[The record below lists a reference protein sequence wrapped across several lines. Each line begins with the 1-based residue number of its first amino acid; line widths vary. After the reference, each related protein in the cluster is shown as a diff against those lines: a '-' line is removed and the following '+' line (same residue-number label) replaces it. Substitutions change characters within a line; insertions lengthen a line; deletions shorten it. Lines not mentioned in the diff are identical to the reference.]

1 MEMAKRMIR
10 SIDVIYPKED
20 RFLSVKWTHPN
31 VEGHTK
37 QILTG
42 FRWCGIHLVL
52 YSTQKEGEIWIGSY
66 LRRKD
71 GKVGNKICFFT
82 NPKQVYMKEIRFHTL
97 FGGFQNDSFGE
108 NSLMMFILNF
118 IKELSNRS
126 LRDLPIEIDLDV
138 IRKLFRDQVDPFF
151 DSRSHAMDFFKRS
164 SSELLICREAL
175 EKRYELKEAPETSVF
190 VDFRKLNVVKFM
202 DRNGSKIG
210 SLDINFHENVMYTEL
225 QFGGNLSYCI
235 LHFGA
240 KIPID
245 PLQRRNEEEEFSAY
259 LTAATDIIRQMQE
272 STLIQFYFDLR
283 DMKMLESNLRSTIA
297 FQKKKMR

>member
-1 MEMAKRMIR
+1 MEMVKRMIR

-52 YSTQKEGEIWIGSY
+52 YSTQKEGEVWIGSY

-82 NPKQVYMKEIRFHTL
+82 SPKQVYMKEIRFHTL

-118 IKELSNRS
+118 IKGLSNRS
-126 LRDLPIEIDLDV
+126 LPDLPIDIDLEAMQK
-138 IRKLFRDQVDPFF
+138 IFCGQVDPFF
-151 DSRSHAMDFFKRS
+151 DVRSHAMDFFKRS

-175 EKRYELKEAPETSVF
+175 EKRYNLEDATETSVF

-202 DRNGSKIG
+202 DRNGTKIG
-210 SLDINFHENVMYTEL
+210 MLDINFHENVLYTEL
-225 QFGGNLSYCI
+225 QFGGDLSYFI

-245 PLQRRNEEEEFSAY
+245 ANSNLSEEEEYLAY
-259 LTAATDIIRQMQE
+259 LAAATDIIHQMQE
-272 STLIQFYFDLR
+272 SKAIQFYFDLR
-283 DMKMLESNLRSTIA
+283 DMKMLEINLRSTIA